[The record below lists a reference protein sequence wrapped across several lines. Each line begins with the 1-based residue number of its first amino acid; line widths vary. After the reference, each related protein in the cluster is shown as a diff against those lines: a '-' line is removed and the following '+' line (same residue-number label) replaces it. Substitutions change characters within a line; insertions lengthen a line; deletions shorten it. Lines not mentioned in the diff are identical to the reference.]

1 MVSFWFGGVNRGVTD
16 PTETSILQLITFV
29 VSEAAVKNGGK
40 KRKLSETTPGKLS
53 TLADLPGGETET
65 QEASGGA

>member
-1 MVSFWFGGVNRGVTD
+1 MNRGVTD

-29 VSEAAVKNGGK
+29 VSEVAVQNGGK
-40 KRKLSETTPGKLS
+40 KKETAWNYTRETVDTCWYTQGGKQ
-53 TLADLPGGETET
+53 DHET